1 MLNRNILEKI
11 LLRLSEMS
19 AVALLGPRQ
28 VGKTTFALQIA
39 QAIAPSPSKGFQEA
53 ASEFNNPLKYLLYPG
68 SENFP
73 VRFGVIA
80 TSLSALMALLK
91 NASST

>member
-1 MLNRNILEKI
+1 MISLNCEPKTRPS
-11 LLRLSEMS
+11 RLNL
-19 AVALLGPRQ
+19 V
-28 VGKTTFALQIA
+28 LQRGEEQPWLIE
-39 QAIAPSPSKGFQEA
+39 IKRSLAPSPSKGFQEA
-53 ASEFNNPLKYLLYPG
+53 ASEFNNPLKYLVYPG
-68 SENFP
+68 SETFP